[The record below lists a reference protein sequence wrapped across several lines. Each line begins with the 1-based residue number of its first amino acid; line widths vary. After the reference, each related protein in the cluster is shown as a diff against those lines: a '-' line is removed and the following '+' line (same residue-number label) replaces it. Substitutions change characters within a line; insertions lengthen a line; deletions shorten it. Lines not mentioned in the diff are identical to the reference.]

1 MPRVGTAAAL
11 AGMIEKLQAQRKEY
25 AAKLAEID
33 AIFARCGIQPLSAP
47 ASRAPAAAPVG
58 DRRRTRRKFKVTANE
73 LILAFVK
80 ERGSATTAEINEHW
94 RRNGRAG
101 KADNTISSLV
111 KEGKLKRKKLPGE
124 RGSSYSVA

>member
-47 ASRAPAAAPVG
+47 AGRAPGAAPVS

-101 KADNTISSLV
+101 KADNTISALV